1 MDMGARLKEA
11 RLALGLSQKQVCG
24 DRITRNMLSLIEN
37 GAATPSMDTLQYLAQ
52 RLGKPVSYFLQE
64 EVSANRGVLNAAR
77 KQPPVLAAQTL
88 EAYEAPDPDLDAE
101 YYYLTALTALRL
113 ARQALTQGKRG
124 RCRTYLEQAVAA
136 GRQTPYYTR
145 ELDRE
150 RLCLAYALQPEDAS
164 ILEGQLLRDEG
175 ICLRA
180 KAALLRSQPDICLQM
195 LAGETGENAD
205 LLRAQAF
212 FVMKDYEN
220 ALKHYKKLPP
230 EKQDYARME
239 ACCRELE
246 DFKQAYHYACLQR

>member
-37 GAATPSMDTLQYLAQ
+37 GAATPSMDTLRYLAQ
-52 RLGKPVSYFLQE
+52 QLDKPVSYFLQE
-64 EVSANRGVLNAAR
+64 ETSSNRRILNAAR
-77 KQPPVLAAQTL
+77 QQPPVLAAQTL
-88 EAYEAPDPDLDAE
+88 EGYTAPDEDLDPE
-101 YYYLTALTALRL
+101 YYYLLALTSLRL
-113 ARQALTQGKRG
+113 ARQALSQGKRG
-124 RCRTYLEQAVAA
+124 RCRSLLETCVSA
-136 GRQTPYYTR
+136 GAQTPYYTR
-145 ELDRE
+145 QLDRE
-150 RLCLAYALQPEDAS
+150 RLCIAYALQPEDAN
-164 ILEGQLLRDEG
+164 ILEGQLVRDEG

-212 FVMKDYEN
+212 FAMKDYEN
-220 ALKHYKKLPP
+220 ALKYYKKLPP

-246 DFKQAYHYACLQR
+246 DYKQAYHYACLQR